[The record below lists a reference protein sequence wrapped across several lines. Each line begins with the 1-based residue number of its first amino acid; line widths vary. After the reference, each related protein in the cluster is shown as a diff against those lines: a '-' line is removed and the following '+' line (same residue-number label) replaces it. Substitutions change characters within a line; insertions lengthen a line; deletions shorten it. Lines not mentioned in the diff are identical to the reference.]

1 MSSGFVGDLTIFVL
15 ALLVGFEVISKVP
28 ATLHTP
34 LMSGA
39 NSIHGVVLVGV
50 VLLSAFVTGSAR
62 LHPAVH
68 RGCIRGRE
76 RRRRIPR
83 DGPHAGHVPPP
94 PARRGRSRSGRAVT
108 DGVDTAVRLASLGGA
123 VCFVLGLHL
132 MNSPATARRGNQ
144 VSAFGMVVALV
155 AVFVEVSARRD
166 DVGGPL
172 ARAARRHSRR
182 QRGRAL
188 LRPHGCR

>member
-1 MSSGFVGDLTIFVL
+1 MTQGFVGDLTIFVL

-50 VLLSAFVTGSAR
+50 VILSAFVDGPFGYVLT
-62 LHPAVH
+62 L
-68 RGCIRGRE
+68 RGGRVRRGE
-76 RRRRIPR
+76 RRRRLR
-83 DGPHAGHVPPP
+83 GHRPDAADVPQTPDP
-94 PARRGRSRSGRAVT
+94 GRAEAAK
-108 DGVDTAVRLASLGGA
+108 DADSERFENAVRLASLFGA

-144 VSAFGMVVALV
+144 LSAFGMLV
-155 AVFVEVSARRD
+155 AIIAVLVSTSAT
-166 DVGGPL
+166 
-172 ARAARRHSRR
+172 AA
-182 QRGRAL
+182 
-188 LRPHGCR
+188 P